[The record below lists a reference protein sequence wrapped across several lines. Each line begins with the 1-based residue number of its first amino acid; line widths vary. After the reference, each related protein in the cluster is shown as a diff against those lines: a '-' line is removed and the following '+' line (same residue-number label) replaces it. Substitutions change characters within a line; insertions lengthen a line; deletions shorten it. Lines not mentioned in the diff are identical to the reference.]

1 MTEFEKIVAK
11 LGALPVAFRISTPE
25 GKQDFGEGAPVFEI
39 VVRNERGRRALLAMN
54 QLVLIEA
61 YMRDDIDIE
70 GDIVKAVSFETQ
82 ISDRA
87 TWLKIWR
94 RLKPLLVGRE
104 RCNPEWIAKHYDSG
118 NVQLIA
124 ADMIWNTYT
133 PGIYESKDDSLE
145 AGAERKLKFAYDSL
159 RLRPGD
165 SLLEIGC
172 GWGGFMRFCAR
183 KGITPTG
190 ITLSQDQFN
199 FTRRQLKDDKL
210 DGEVL
215 YQDFFSFDPGRQ
227 FDAINVMGV
236 MEDISNYRSFLRRVQ
251 NWVKPGGRIYFD
263 FATESTPFSTAA
275 FITKYIWPG
284 TFRKVY
290 MPEFV
295 KAVWESPFE
304 IAALYNDRRNYWLW
318 GEKLLER
325 WQERRA
331 DVLALSNEETWRMF
345 RILYAATAH
354 IMSHPSYDA
363 SAMRVV
369 LELPGPNPIRA

>member
-11 LGALPVAFRISTPE
+11 LGALTFPFRISTPE

-39 VVRNERGRRALLAMN
+39 VVRNERGRRAMQALN

-87 TWLKIWR
+87 TWLRIWR

-183 KGITPTG
+183 KGVTPTG
-190 ITLSQDQFN
+190 ITLSQDQFD
-199 FTRRQLKDDKL
+199 FTRRQLVDDKL

-215 YQDFFSFDPGRQ
+215 YQDFFSFEPERQ
-227 FDAINVMGV
+227 FDAVNVMGV
-236 MEDISNYRSFLRRVQ
+236 MEDISDYRRFLRRVQ

-290 MPEFV
+290 MPDFV

-304 IAALYNDRRNYWLW
+304 IAAIHNDRRNYWLW

-331 DVLALSNEETWRMF
+331 DVLALSSEETWRMF